1 MPEFNPLSPTGQA
14 LSEAAWEAAL
24 AERALVRL
32 VLRLEAAGMELDAEG
47 IEVIDAVCALT
58 TGMIDAAEAALQE
71 QVAISLSGSAY
82 SDF

>member
-1 MPEFNPLSPTGQA
+1 
-14 LSEAAWEAAL
+14 
-24 AERALVRL
+24 
-32 VLRLEAAGMELDAEG
+32 MELDAEG